1 MRFVIGFALGA
12 AIGAVL
18 AAMLTGASGEALL
31 ATIRTRSASE
41 SGPAPS

>member
-18 AAMLTGASGEALL
+18 AAMLTGASGEALV
-31 ATIRTRSASE
+31 ASIRARSAPGSD
-41 SGPAPS
+41 STPS